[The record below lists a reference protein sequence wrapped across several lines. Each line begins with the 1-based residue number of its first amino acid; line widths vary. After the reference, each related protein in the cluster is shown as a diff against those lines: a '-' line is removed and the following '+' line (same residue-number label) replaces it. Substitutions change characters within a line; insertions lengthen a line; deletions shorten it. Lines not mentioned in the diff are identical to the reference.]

1 MVLFNSIIFLRKN
14 TLNLNFISNNKTYS
28 LLLKKHLPIL
38 KRSIHGSLLIRNK
51 FTENANR
58 TSSSTLVTCK
68 YWRGHSVVCRAKI
81 NK

>member
-14 TLNLNFISNNKTYS
+14 TLDLNFSSNNETYS

-38 KRSIHGSLLIRNK
+38 KRSIHVSLLKRNK

-58 TSSSTLVTCK
+58 TSTSTLVTCK
-68 YWRGHSVVCRAKI
+68 YWRGQPVVCRAKI